1 MRSMLYM
8 FLACMNSFAHELGV
22 PGNHSFVALLELRL
36 ACAPIVVEYL
46 FLSHFA
52 HDQSLIRYI
61 ASFPGSLWPDL
72 SRIPAT
78 TLYILWS
85 PLHDKVYAG
94 RTINFVRRHLDH
106 THRIH
111 CPHAPGQIPAYFA
124 FREHASHDILPSA
137 PFFML
142 PIVAV
147 TGGISEAVVA
157 ERVLLG
163 KFSFKLHTPH
173 VYKHFAE
180 SRVGWRRGG
189 LVRPLSSKRTLGR
202 LTRPAT
208 GATHKDMYPYSTV
221 HSDQTTENIHCCSHS
236 RCIMF

>member
-1 MRSMLYM
+1 
-8 FLACMNSFAHELGV
+8 MNSFAHELGV

-94 RTINFVRRHLDH
+94 RTINFVRRHLDYSGGSP
-106 THRIH
+106 RISKLATKLLFFKSFFVGTSIR
-111 CPHAPGQIPAYFA
+111 PSF
-124 FREHASHDILPSA
+124 HASS
-137 PFFML
+137 ML
-142 PIVAV
+142 LHLHLRERLDLELSDRES
-147 TGGISEAVVA
+147 SED
-157 ERVLLG
+157 EDRRLRRLRLL
-163 KFSFKLHTPH
+163 
-173 VYKHFAE
+173 
-180 SRVGWRRGG
+180 
-189 LVRPLSSKRTLGR
+189 RPLDFLDFCFSSSRSG
-202 LTRPAT
+202 
-208 GATHKDMYPYSTV
+208 
-221 HSDQTTENIHCCSHS
+221 SD
-236 RCIMF
+236 F